1 MPDVDLERNRRES
14 EAMKR
19 VVVFVENLLYSEVGM
34 AGWCGLR
41 FKSTIQIRGTETPDQ
56 MN

>member
-41 FKSTIQIRGTETPDQ
+41 FNSTIQIRGTETPDQ